1 MLEEMAVRISAY
13 YCGADS
19 MSGPF
24 CTHRAAGLEL
34 QTWQC
39 KVCVSREQ
47 IFLKRP
53 VTEMFL
59 CF

>member
-34 QTWQC
+34 QMWQC

-47 IFLKRP
+47 TF
-53 VTEMFL
+53 
-59 CF
+59 